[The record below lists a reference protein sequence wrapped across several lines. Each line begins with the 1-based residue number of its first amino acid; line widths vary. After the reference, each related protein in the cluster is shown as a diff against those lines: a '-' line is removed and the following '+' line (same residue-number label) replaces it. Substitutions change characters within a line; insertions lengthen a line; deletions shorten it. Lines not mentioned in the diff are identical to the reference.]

1 MPFVEI
7 CIIFLQ
13 LPGYYFPTPAE
24 FEPMTCLECEK
35 ELSYMDH
42 RKSMEMF
49 QAELCPYHRKRLER
63 LLAKS
68 ELPVEAVILYY
79 GLRQEWIRP
88 MLAWWDGKKTV
99 DLAISRIQLNIEI
112 DRGYES
118 LSHQQAMQE
127 LESNLFDFRN
137 GFTHIRIPSHLIR
150 SHVGETVEILL
161 RVMEGL
167 REKSRVV

>member
-1 MPFVEI
+1 
-7 CIIFLQ
+7 
-13 LPGYYFPTPAE
+13 
-24 FEPMTCLECEK
+24 MTCLECEK

-42 RKSMEMF
+42 RRSMELF

-68 ELPVEAVILYY
+68 QLPQEAVILYY
-79 GLRQEWIRP
+79 GLRQEGIRP

-99 DLAISRIQLNIEI
+99 DLAISRVRLNIEI

-127 LESNLFDFRN
+127 LESNLYAFRD
-137 GFTHIRIPSHLIR
+137 GFTHIRIPRDLIR
-150 SHVGETVEILL
+150 NHAVETVDVIL
-161 RVMEGL
+161 RVMESL
-167 REKSRVV
+167 REKTRVV